1 MVRTVLRIIS
11 VIMLSAFVCINAHAA
26 WRIVFDRN
34 CLKIVLANTASQKL
48 IEEQHNQRG
57 YHCSQET
64 EGGTLYGKHGYHE
77 GTIQAEHG
85 EHIRFRD

>member
-34 CLKIVLANTASQKL
+34 CLKIVMANTNMLPRITASRHCPVRKL
-48 IEEQHNQRG
+48 ENV
-57 YHCSQET
+57 
-64 EGGTLYGKHGYHE
+64 L
-77 GTIQAEHG
+77 
-85 EHIRFRD
+85 

>member
-34 CLKIVLANTASQKL
+34 CLKIVMANTASQKL
-48 IEEQHNQRG
+48 IEE
-57 YHCSQET
+57 
-64 EGGTLYGKHGYHE
+64 
-77 GTIQAEHG
+77 
-85 EHIRFRD
+85 